1 MTRAIPSLLL
11 AAALAA
17 IPAGLRAQLPQVD
30 AHAFPTPVAGPV
42 SPADVLRQT
51 GHWQR
56 ALASG
61 GFPALSPA
69 SRPEADAALAR
80 LQASLA
86 RVRSWRQLRP
96 PQVERIVADHA
107 QAVTALGL
115 GDGERLSCR
124 TAAATG
130 TRIAQMECH
139 LAGRQ
144 AEAGGDARRRLH
156 DATSGRVQ

>member
-1 MTRAIPSLLL
+1 M
-11 AAALAA
+11 
-17 IPAGLRAQLPQVD
+17 
-30 AHAFPTPVAGPV
+30 
-42 SPADVLRQT
+42 SPADVARQT

-61 GFPALSPA
+61 GFPALSPDA
-69 SRPEADAALAR
+69 RAEAEAALAR
-80 LQASLA
+80 LAEALA
-86 RVRSWRQLRP
+86 RIRSWRQLRP

-115 GDGERLSCR
+115 DDGERLSCR

-130 TRIAQMECH
+130 TRIAQMECR

-144 AEAGGDARRRLH
+144 AEAGEDARRRML
-156 DATSGRVQ
+156 DAGGGRIQ

>member
-1 MTRAIPSLLL
+1 MTRPIPFLLL

-30 AHAFPTPVAGPV
+30 EHAFPTPVAGPV

-51 GHWQR
+51 GNWQR

-61 GFPALSPA
+61 GFPALSPGA
-69 SRPEADAALAR
+69 RGEAEAALAR

-86 RVRSWRQLRP
+86 RVRGWRQLRP

-107 QAVTALGL
+107 RAVAALGL
-115 GDGERLSCR
+115 DDGERLSCR

-130 TRIAQMECH
+130 TRIAQMECR
-139 LAGRQ
+139 LAGRG
-144 AEAGGDARRRLH
+144 AEAGEDARRRML
-156 DATSGRVQ
+156 DATGGRIQ